1 MAVDGIE
8 IRVGQV
14 WRTRNGPCVAILDV
28 TEDRSLPLPVTG
40 RPGDQKYARAHWE
53 LSGRFISPEAETTW
67 DLVELISEPDDH
79 ESLTFQPLPTAE
91 PEQSNE
97 VTSAQKNDGQPLPF
111 DDIKP
116 VGIGDVHSNAK
127 GSGARYNS
135 GKAPLELIPLS
146 IMVPFFQPTDD
157 SGAITEAQA
166 NALLA
171 LDALGMF
178 QARAGNVYEVLREL
192 GDHWEACAK
201 VFAYGRLKYVEWNW
215 AKGMPWSVPIACAAR
230 HLLAIIRGEETD
242 PESGLPHAG
251 HVYCNVVMLL
261 TYHST
266 YTEGDDR
273 PAKGL
278 LL

>member
-1 MAVDGIE
+1 MAVNGIE

-14 WRTRNGPCVAILDV
+14 WRTQNTRLVTILGVGKDRDPV
-28 TEDRSLPLPVTG
+28 FPVSGRVEDYGVIAKWDL
-40 RPGDQKYARAHWE
+40 W
-53 LSGRFISPEAETTW
+53 GRFISDKFDSPW

-79 ESLTFQPLPTAE
+79 ESLTFHPLPTAE

-111 DDIKP
+111 DDIVP
-116 VGIGDVHSNAK
+116 MGIGDVHSDAK
-127 GSGARYNS
+127 GSGARYNN

-146 IMVPFFQPTDD
+146 IMVPFFTNENATE
-157 SGAITEAQA
+157 GAQDR
-166 NALLA
+166 ALRA

-192 GDHWEACAK
+192 GDHWEGCAQ
-201 VFAYGRLKYVEWNW
+201 VFDYGRLKYAEWNW

-230 HLLAIIRGEETD
+230 HLLAIIRGETHD
-242 PESGLPHAG
+242 PESGKPHEW

-261 TYHST
+261 TYQAT